1 MRRRALLAGSV
12 TAAAAT
18 LGLLTGCSG
27 DAEPEA
33 KADPR
38 TALTEAKAAFDA
50 AKFVGLTLSSK
61 NVPTTENG
69 VTGALGTGEISATEP
84 KFKGSVTATIKGVSG
99 SAEVITIGDTAYM
112 KFFTPGYNPTDL
124 AELGA
129 PNPSNFFDPA
139 KGISQLL
146 VDTANPT
153 TGKEVRDGAAVLQQ
167 YSGTLPGSRIKELF
181 NLGDGKGTFEVTY
194 GITEDDR
201 LQLAEMTGPFFAGTT
216 STFTLRLKDYGTAV
230 EIARP

>member
-1 MRRRALLAGSV
+1 MRRRTLLAG
-12 TAAAAT
+12 AAAAT
-18 LGLLTGCSG
+18 LGILTACSG
-27 DAEPEA
+27 DAEPEP
-33 KADPR
+33 KADPKA
-38 TALTEAKAAFDA
+38 ALAAAKAHFDG

-61 NVPTTENG
+61 NVPQTENG

-99 SAEVITIGDTAYM
+99 SADVITIGDTAYM

-146 VDTANPT
+146 VDTAGPT
-153 TGKEVRDGAAVLQQ
+153 TGKQVRDGAAVLQQ
-167 YSGTLPGSRIKELF
+167 YSGTLPGPRIKELF
-181 NLGDGKGTFEVTY
+181 NLGDGTGTFEVTY
-194 GITEDDR
+194 GIAEGDR
-201 LQLAEMTGPFFAGTT
+201 LQLAELTGPFFAGAT
-216 STFTLRLKDYGTAV
+216 STFTLRLKNYGTAV
-230 EIARP
+230 EITRP